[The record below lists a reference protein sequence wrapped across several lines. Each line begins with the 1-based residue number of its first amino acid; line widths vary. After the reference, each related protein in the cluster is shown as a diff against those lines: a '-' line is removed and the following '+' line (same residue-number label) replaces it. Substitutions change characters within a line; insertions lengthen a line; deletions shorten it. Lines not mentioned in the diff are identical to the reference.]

1 MDITPTSITGFD
13 KALEELLHFDDSLE
27 RHQKQL
33 EQKYAVELDQQKK
46 KFNVQLQ
53 KEKQR
58 VVQLQKT
65 DRALTEQ
72 IEQMTEKLI
81 DLNETCTVI
90 NAKYISC
97 QDELSQFKKECSEKN
112 LKIQQLE
119 KDISISKD
127 DLVKLKIEHQHLL
140 DKVKEMSSRNYK
152 LTEKL
157 NKFILIILE
166 SVCDEHIRLDE
177 KTVHEN
183 QRLKKILTEYDNE
196 IVRFNEQ
203 LNKLSREIA
212 QRIMKLKEDFRIMY
226 DQQST
231 FFLRKITLLKE
242 EQRLNNAKLNQYN
255 S

>member
-1 MDITPTSITGFD
+1 MDITPTPITGFD
-13 KALEELLHFDDSLE
+13 KALEQLLHFGDSLE

-33 EQKYAVELDQQKK
+33 EQKYAAELDQQKK
-46 KFNVQLQ
+46 EFNVQLQ

-90 NAKYISC
+90 NAKYISY
-97 QDELSQFKKECSEKN
+97 QDELTQFKKECSEKN

-157 NKFILIILE
+157 NKFIVIILE

-177 KTVHEN
+177 KTVDEN
-183 QRLKKILTEYDNE
+183 QRLKKKLTEYDNE

-203 LNKLSREIA
+203 LNKLSQEIA

-242 EQRLNNAKLNQYN
+242 EQRLNNAKLYQYN